1 MVPPGDFLPYLENS
15 SMITRLDLWVLQQA
29 CKMLLQYSD
38 QLPAAFYISVNV
50 GAWDLV
56 SEDFAARAT
65 ETVHSFG
72 VPTRRI
78 CLEVTESAA
87 IKSFERARV
96 TLRALRREGFRLYLD
111 DFGAGHSS
119 IRYLREFGVDAV
131 KLDRQFL
138 LGVESSE
145 SVQSLVSGFISLA
158 RGMHLDTIIEGIES
172 EEQLEFVKSA
182 KADYV
187 QGYYTGKPMEF
198 ERLIETAKLVAPT

>member
-1 MVPPGDFLPYLENS
+1 
-15 SMITRLDLWVLQQA
+15 MITRLDLWVLQQA
-29 CKMLLQYSD
+29 CRTLLEFGD
-38 QLPAAFYISVNV
+38 RLPKTFHISVNV

-56 SEDFAARAT
+56 AEDFAARAT

-72 VPTRRI
+72 VPPGRI

-87 IKSFERARV
+87 IKSFERARE
-96 TLRALRREGFRLYLD
+96 TLRALRLEGFGLYLD

-158 RGMHLDTIIEGIES
+158 RGMHLATIIEGIET
-172 EEQLEFVKSA
+172 EEQLEFVKNA
-182 KADYV
+182 GADYV
-187 QGYYTGKPMEF
+187 QGWHTGKPMSF
-198 ERLIETAKLVAPT
+198 EDFITSAKLNPPT